1 MFIIKVLGVYFI
13 IFFLGVIREI
23 LVNKVFGDLFGVTEE
38 GKMRFDLTL
47 AILFAAIIIREG
59 LW

>member
-1 MFIIKVLGVYFI
+1 MMFIIKVLGVYFI
-13 IFFLGVIREI
+13 INALSWIRAI
-23 LVNKVFGDLFGVTEE
+23 SGNLLFDTRTTPETDRNFQL
-38 GKMRFDLTL
+38 ML

>member
-1 MFIIKVLGVYFI
+1 MFIIKVLAVYVI
-13 IFFLGVIREI
+13 INVLSWIRAISGNLLFDTKTAPEI
-23 LVNKVFGDLFGVTEE
+23 DRNFQL
-38 GKMRFDLTL
+38 ML

>member
-13 IFFLGVIREI
+13 INALSWIRAI
-23 LVNKVFGDLFGVTEE
+23 SGRLLFDNATDGESDRNFQL
-38 GKMRFDLTL
+38 ML

>member
-1 MFIIKVLGVYFI
+1 MFIVKVLAVYVI
-13 IFFLGVIREI
+13 INVLSWIRAI
-23 LVNKVFGDLFGVTEE
+23 SGNLLFDTKTAPETDRNFQL
-38 GKMRFDLTL
+38 ML